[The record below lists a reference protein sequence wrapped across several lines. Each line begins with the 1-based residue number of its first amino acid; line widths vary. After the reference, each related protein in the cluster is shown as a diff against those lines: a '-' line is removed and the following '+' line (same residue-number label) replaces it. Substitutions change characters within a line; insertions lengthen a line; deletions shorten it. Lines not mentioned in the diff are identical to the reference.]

1 MKYKVFNEDN
11 LKDEEIDE
19 TVIRVKA
26 FIMNNINEVLV
37 ASSNG
42 GVQLIGGHVEEG
54 EEQVNALKREIMEEA
69 GIDVSNNEISEPF
82 FEVRHYIKNYFNTSK
97 NTVAKI
103 IYYVIKTNKTP
114 DLEHIKLTNQEK
126 DYGFNINFIP
136 INNFEEYVNEC
147 LNSEKEVNRL
157 IAKEMLS
164 AFDELKKKIYGE
176 NY

>member
-103 IYYVIKTNKTP
+103 IYYVIKTNKTKIP
-114 DLEHIKLTNQEK
+114 FLNFTFFFSMLSHFL
-126 DYGFNINFIP
+126 INFI
-136 INNFEEYVNEC
+136 I
-147 LNSEKEVNRL
+147 
-157 IAKEMLS
+157 
-164 AFDELKKKIYGE
+164 
-176 NY
+176 